1 MDKPIS
7 ILDKI
12 KHAVTS
18 HPWLKIIALALAIMI
33 WFYVNGEIN
42 RFNY

>member
-1 MDKPIS
+1 MGKQIR
-7 ILDKI
+7 LLEKLTY
-12 KHAVTS
+12 AVIS
-18 HPWLKIIALALAIMI
+18 HPWLKIIALALAVMI

>member
-1 MDKPIS
+1 MGKT
-7 ILDKI
+7 LGLLAKI
-12 KHAVTS
+12 KHAVIS
-18 HPWLKIIALALAIMI
+18 HPWLKIIALALAVMI

>member
-1 MDKPIS
+1 MGKIYG
-7 ILDKI
+7 ILEKI

-18 HPWLKIIALALAIMI
+18 HPWLKVIALALAIMI